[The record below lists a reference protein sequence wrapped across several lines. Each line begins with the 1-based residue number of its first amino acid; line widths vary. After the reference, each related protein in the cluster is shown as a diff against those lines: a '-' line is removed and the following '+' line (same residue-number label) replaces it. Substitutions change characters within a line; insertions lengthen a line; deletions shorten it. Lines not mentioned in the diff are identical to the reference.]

1 MMANT
6 NVQPAIRRHQV
17 VETLSDLYAGY
28 GREAQVKPAE
38 GRAAQ
43 AAISQVMLRL
53 GLIEDCRAWMGRAR

>member
-1 MMANT
+1 MAT
-6 NVQPAIRRHQV
+6 IAIGKTIATQAV

-43 AAISQVMLRL
+43 AAISQAMLRL
-53 GLIEDCRAWMGRAR
+53 GLIEACRDWMGRPR